1 MFSQLI
7 FRTIFADEW
16 FLCRTVN
23 NAFLNSVSK
32 CEYESIWEL
41 PRVIWMQHQN
51 YSSKCTLALNF
62 MDFKSMQFIAI
73 VIIVNDNR
81 IQAITACNFIYFGL
95 NYAFFCC
102 FLLCFAG
109 TDIFFLHSCT
119 TMTVWV
125 NDFITSPNGSA
136 NAKTHIYICSK
147 SRWKCLFMKLSCAWI
162 MNN

>member
-16 FLCRTVN
+16 FLCRTAN

-32 CEYESIWEL
+32 CEYESIWKL

-109 TDIFFLHSCT
+109 TDIFFCIHAQRWPFGWMILLHHQMAQQT
-119 TMTVWV
+119 QKHTYT
-125 NDFITSPNGSA
+125 FA
-136 NAKTHIYICSK
+136 A
-147 SRWKCLFMKLSCAWI
+147 SRGENVCLW
-162 MNN
+162 NYHVRE